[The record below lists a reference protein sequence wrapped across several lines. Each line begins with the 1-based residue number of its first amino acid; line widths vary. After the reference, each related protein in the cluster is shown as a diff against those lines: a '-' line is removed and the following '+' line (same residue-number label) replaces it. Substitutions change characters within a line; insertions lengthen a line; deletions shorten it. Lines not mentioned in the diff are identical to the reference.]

1 MSRGASRRGA
11 VRIVYNRGM
20 PRLIMYTR
28 AGGCPDQ
35 ALARRCLDEWH
46 VQPIERNISL
56 DADAAQQLRE
66 LIGCLAVP
74 TFVAADE
81 TDQPIEPPRPLEP
94 QRSVRNVDRG
104 SLISEPTR
112 DNLNWFLKRHGFL
125 A

>member
-1 MSRGASRRGA
+1 
-11 VRIVYNRGM
+11 M

-46 VQPIERNISL
+46 VQPVERNIST
-56 DADAAQQLRE
+56 DPDAAQRLRE

-74 TFVAADE
+74 TFVVADE
-81 TDQPIEPPRPLEP
+81 ADQPITPPQPIEKW
-94 QRSVRNVDRG
+94 RSIRNVDRG
-104 SLISEPTR
+104 SIISEPTR
-112 DNLNWFLKRHGFL
+112 DNLNRFLTRHGFL